1 MTTGAK
7 IAIGCGI
14 AVVVAGIAA
23 VVTIGAGAWWLK
35 GKVEETTGDL
45 AKRTEELEAYQRKA
59 NANPFTEPADGVVQE
74 ARLLKFLEA
83 RKQVYAVYEAHRA
96 EFEGMKDKKDASL
109 SDVMK
114 VGGFMLDARLAL
126 LKALAEVGMSEDEY
140 QFVVRQVYQSAWTA
154 AAQSESGK
162 RTADAIREAARQAQ
176 DQEAAG
182 ALKELGE
189 QAEALEAP
197 QANVDLFRKY
207 EADLKK
213 YAMEGLALA
222 GL

>member
-1 MTTGAK
+1 MTTGGK

-45 AKRTEELEAYQRKA
+45 AKRTEELEAYERKA
-59 NANPFTEPADGVVQE
+59 NANPFSEPDDGVVQE
-74 ARLLKFLEA
+74 ARLLKFLDV
-83 RKQVYAVYEAHRA
+83 RRQVYAVYEAHRP
-96 EFEGMKDKKDASL
+96 EFEAMKERKDASI

-126 LKALAEVGMSEDEY
+126 VKALAEVGMSEDEY
-140 QFVVRQVYQSAWTA
+140 HFIVRQVYQSAWTA
-154 AAQSESGK
+154 AAQAESGK
-162 RTADAIREAARQAQ
+162 RTADAIRDAARQAT
-176 DQEAAG
+176 DEEAAG
-182 ALKELGE
+182 ALEELGE
-189 QAEALEAP
+189 QAERLEAP
-197 QANVDLFRKY
+197 PANVELFRKY
-207 EADLKK
+207 EAELKK